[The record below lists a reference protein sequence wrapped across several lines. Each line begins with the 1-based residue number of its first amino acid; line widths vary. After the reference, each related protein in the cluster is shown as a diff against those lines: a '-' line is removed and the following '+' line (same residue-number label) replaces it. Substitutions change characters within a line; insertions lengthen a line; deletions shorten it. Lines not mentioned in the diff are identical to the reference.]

1 MTDRQITETGLIFYG
16 AAEYWSYLGLHDG
29 YYRTD
34 EVDPYEEVHTV
45 PLPWTET
52 GTECQECY
60 LFGYFL
66 GKEIKE
72 DEQEE
77 KERKAKAKEIV
88 QPVIRPGESKS
99 GFDGP
104 WDAVE

>member
-1 MTDRQITETGLIFYG
+1 MTDRRITETGLIFYG
-16 AAEYWSYLGLHDG
+16 AAEYWSYLGLYDG

-45 PLPWTET
+45 PIHWTET

-77 KERKAKAKEIV
+77 KKKKESIKEI
-88 QPVIRPGESKS
+88 RESS
-99 GFDGP
+99 VRTRESQSRIDRLR
-104 WDAVE
+104 DAVE